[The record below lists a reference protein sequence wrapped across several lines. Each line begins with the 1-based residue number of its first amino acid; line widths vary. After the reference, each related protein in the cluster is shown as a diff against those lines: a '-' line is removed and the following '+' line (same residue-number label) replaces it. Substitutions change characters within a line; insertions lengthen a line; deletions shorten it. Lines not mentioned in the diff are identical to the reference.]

1 MPRKSKLN
9 LSIAVIVMV
18 LVAVLGLCGAA
29 FAAEGRTNITI
40 LHVNDVHGRME
51 AFVPS
56 GGTDKIGGMTKIA
69 AYVEELRKDPEA
81 NLLLLSAGDMVHG
94 TNIVNLFSGI
104 PMIEAM
110 NEIGFAAMALGNHEF
125 NYGQEP
131 LKALEA
137 AANFPFLAT
146 NVVYSD
152 SGEGFVKDS
161 FITEIDGIK
170 IGIFGL
176 SPLET
181 PIVTHPKNVIGLKF
195 ADPIETAKAIVPELR
210 AEADIVLCIS
220 HLGHAADSDLATAV
234 PGIDIIVGGHSHTEV
249 PQPELVGKT
258 IVVQAGE
265 WAKYLGMLEIEVV
278 DGKIESYNGQ
288 LVAMDAT
295 VPSSGPDAAIEAII
309 GGYNQALEDKMAAV
323 VGHTEVALDG
333 ERAHVRTG
341 TTNLA
346 NLITDAMRGAAGAD
360 IVITNGGGIR
370 ASISAGDITMGDIYT
385 VLPFDNTLV
394 VIELSGKD
402 ILAALEHGIGSYPS
416 QAGSFAQVSG
426 LTFTFDPSKPA
437 GSRIVEVLVDGEPL
451 DADRLYA
458 VATNDFMAAGG
469 DGYVWFAEASI
480 LFDSGEMLR
489 DVVAGYL
496 AEQEGVEASSEIRI
510 VPIQ

>member
-1 MPRKSKLN
+1 MPRKSRPN
-9 LSIAVIVMV
+9 LSLAVILIA
-18 LVAVLGLCGAA
+18 LVAVMGLCGSA
-29 FAAEGRTNITI
+29 FAADGRTNITI

-56 GGTDKIGGMTKIA
+56 DGTDKIGGMTKVA

-110 NEIGFAAMALGNHEF
+110 NEMGFAAIALGNHEF

-137 AANFPFLAT
+137 AASFPFLAA
-146 NVVYSD
+146 NVVHAD
-152 SGEGFVKDS
+152 SGEAFVQES
-161 FITEIDGIK
+161 FITEIDGVK

-195 ADPIETAKAIVPELR
+195 ADPIETARAIVPRLR
-210 AEADIVLCIS
+210 AEADIVLCLS
-220 HLGHAADSDLATAV
+220 HLGYAADLDLATAV
-234 PGIDIIVGGHSHTEV
+234 PGIDIIVGGHSHTEIPV
-249 PQPELVGKT
+249 PELAGES
-258 IVVQAGE
+258 ILVQAGE
-265 WAKYLGMLEIEVV
+265 WAKYLGVLEIEVV
-278 DGKIESYNGQ
+278 DGKIESYSGE
-288 LVAMDAT
+288 LVAMDAA
-295 VPSSGPDAAIEAII
+295 VPDSAPDSAIEAII
-309 GGYNQALEDKMAAV
+309 GKYNQALEEKMAVV

-346 NLITDAMRGAAGAD
+346 NLITDAMRGASGAD

-370 ASISAGDITMGDIYT
+370 ASIPAGDITMGSIYT
-385 VLPFDNTLV
+385 VLPFDNSLV

-402 ILAALEHGIGSYPS
+402 LLAALEHGIGNYPS

-437 GSRIVEVLVDGEPL
+437 GSRILEVLVAGEPL
-451 DADRLYA
+451 EADRLYA

-469 DGYVWFAEASI
+469 DGYVWFAEANI

-496 AEQEGVEASSEIRI
+496 SEQESVEASSEIRI
-510 VPIQ
+510 VSVQ